1 MKRRNK
7 FNAIRTYSELCERTF
22 DSKKEA
28 KRGEELKRMEMA
40 GEISNLRF
48 QVWLR
53 ICPVPDTKMRVDFTY
68 IKDNQLIHEDT
79 KGFITR
85 TSAQKLKMLKNLGV
99 EVLIT

>member
-1 MKRRNK
+1 MKRNK
-7 FNAIRTYSELCERTF
+7 FNAVRTYSELCERTF

-48 QVWLR
+48 QVIIR
-53 ICPVPDTKMRVDFTY
+53 ICPVPDTKMRMDFVY
-68 IKDNQLIHEDT
+68 EKDGQRIHEDV

-85 TSAQKLKMLKNLGV
+85 TSAQKIKMLKNLGV
-99 EVLIT
+99 EVLIS